1 MELRSDLERGSQRK
15 LGAQNNSRSAVGSTE
30 R

>member
-1 MELRSDLERGSQRK
+1 MELRSDLERGSQR
-15 LGAQNNSRSAVGSTE
+15 GSRASRSAIGTD